1 MVSILMSAIA
11 AAAYAG
17 VTVVMAAPAART
29 AAPVAV
35 AKAIRKPF
43 LMVTPY
49 IGKIEGKVGFGHG
62 SLVVQMWLVHTTD
75 NPGHVSPRFCQTGD
89 AARRPSRAG
98 E

>member
-62 SLVVQMWLVHTTD
+62 SLVVWMWLVHTGV
-75 NPGHVSPRFCQTGD
+75 NHGPVSPRFCRTGG
-89 AARRPSRAG
+89 AARGPSCAW